1 VLAVKTLNAHT
12 HTEIMEAWQYKGC
25 SWMMRQPN
33 WKSRF
38 IPIFLHGDGTPITGI
53 GKTWSKSS
61 QIWNWG
67 SLLARGSTVEVVF
80 WIWSCYKVYLTDPA
94 RKRFWKIFVWSLR
107 AMQRGLWPSSNWDG
121 SDWAPG
127 SVDAVRA
134 GKPLVGDDRRTCFC
148 CQLYRIKGDLEDF
161 HEDMIIACC
170 MFVPSGTCV

>member
-1 VLAVKTLNAHT
+1 MLAVKTLNTHT

-161 HEDMIIACC
+161 HEDMIIVCC